1 MKVAFVI
8 HRDLCFP
15 SANVEHSILLLQ
27 SLLKINVMIL
37 GLGSSI
43 YIVIAHRLEPPIKI
57 SYKSM
62 HHSSLFFTCQYLNDG
77 STRMTDW
84 HKLPVSAG
92 QITGGSSTLHRGT
105 YVSPTD
111 DLKYNQVH
119 GLLYSREVTVM
130 VHTSLWSAR
139 SS

>member
-1 MKVAFVI
+1 MKVAFVM
-8 HRDLCFP
+8 HQDLCFP
-15 SANVEHSILLLQ
+15 SANVEDSILLLQ
-27 SLLKINVMIL
+27 SLLKINVMFWAS

-43 YIVIAHRLEPPIKI
+43 YIVVAHRLEPRIKI
-57 SYKSM
+57 SYKSIQG
-62 HHSSLFFTCQYLNDG
+62 SSLFFTCQCLNDG

-111 DLKYNQVH
+111 DLKYNQVN
-119 GLLYSREVTVM
+119 GLL
-130 VHTSLWSAR
+130 
-139 SS
+139 